1 MSVHF
6 RLLAVAGGIMS
17 LAVAAALL
25 APGQVGLAADHLEP
39 PARADPN
46 VDPTPDA
53 AADIADVYAWH
64 TATSLVVALTFAGPQ
79 SPTLPPAYDRD
90 VLYTISISNAGRPED
105 AEIPIQIRFGRS
117 GPSFGVQITGVP
129 GADGTIVGPVETDL
143 KSGAVTARA
152 GLFDDPFFFDSQ
164 GLRETRATGTLS
176 FNKARDFFSARNV
189 TAVVIEMPRAAVE
202 NGRNR
207 LDLWATADRFGGQI

>member
-1 MSVHF
+1 VSF
-6 RLLAVAGGIMS
+6 RTRMLALAGGVVSI
-17 LAVAAALL
+17 AAAAALL
-25 APGQVGLAADHLEP
+25 APGGIGFAADHLEP
-39 PARADPN
+39 PARSDPN

-53 AADIADVYAWH
+53 AADIADIYVWH
-64 TATSLVVALTFAGPQ
+64 TATTLTLALTFAGPQ

-90 VLYTISISNAGRPED
+90 VLYTINISNAGSPDD
-105 AEIPIQIRFGRS
+105 AEFPIEIRFGQN
-117 GPSFGVQITGVP
+117 GPNFGVQITGVP
-129 GADGTIVGPVETDL
+129 GAAGPIVGPVETDL
-143 KSGAVTARA
+143 RSGAVIARA

-176 FNKARDFFSARNV
+176 FNSNRDFFSARNV
-189 TAVVIEMPRAAVE
+189 TAVVIEMPRSAVE